1 MCPDFHGARH
11 LGRPSG
17 CYQFP
22 RTSFRSFVIVALGPA
37 TTTGLLTAGEAH
49 PYQHRSGPAL
59 NSGLQLG
66 ITERLSCL
74 CSLAHQPA
82 HSASVLPLLPR
93 ACRLR
98 SHPATDY
105 LQGDGP
111 LSLPIALPDR
121 LPQITYAIRV
131 KALLVSHRTYR
142 VRTHSGFFRALFV
155 AAAVFRGS
163 PSLFGI
169 YAGACIAI

>member
-1 MCPDFHGARH
+1 MRVVSAYPYCGATEAPILAAWSWR
-11 LGRPSG
+11 LLRPG
-17 CYQFP
+17 TPNPYN
-22 RTSFRSFVIVALGPA
+22 
-37 TTTGLLTAGEAH
+37 TAGDCV
-49 PYQHRSGPAL
+49 R
-59 NSGLQLG
+59 
-66 ITERLSCL
+66 RLSSCPCL
-74 CSLAHQPA
+74 VANQDWQSPC
-82 HSASVLPLLPR
+82 VLPLLPR

-121 LPQITYAIRV
+121 LTQITYAIRV
-131 KALLVSHRTYR
+131 RALLVSHRTCR

-163 PSLFGI
+163 PSLFGVV
-169 YAGACIAI
+169 AGACIAISLLKIFAAGVLLRWSER